1 MKSITFH
8 AHRVDRQ
15 VPDITGHNLID
26 FLHNSKKKK
35 NKEKRK
41 KKKPQEKMRDKMN
54 YRPLADLSVLPVLT
68 ACLYM
73 RKGKTKRICSSP
85 PVVLKVL
92 IP

>member
-1 MKSITFH
+1 MHTELIDKSQISL
-8 AHRVDRQ
+8 
-15 VPDITGHNLID
+15 DITLLI
-26 FLHNSKKKK
+26 FFIIQKKKK
-35 NKEKRK
+35 KRK
-41 KKKPQEKMRDKMN
+41 KEKKKPQEKMRDKMN

-73 RKGKTKRICSSP
+73 RKRKTKRICSCP

>member
-1 MKSITFH
+1 MHTELIDKSQISL
-8 AHRVDRQ
+8 
-15 VPDITGHNLID
+15 DITLLI
-26 FLHNSKKKK
+26 FFIIQK
-35 NKEKRK
+35 K